1 VSAVES
7 QRGYWEPTLTILPS
21 GCRQNRPRPWLQYAW
36 RSLPIAGGSV
46 VLFLVFLVF
55 IVVWAAIVRLAHGHG

>member
-1 VSAVES
+1 LQTIAV
-7 QRGYWEPTLTILPS
+7 LI
-21 GCRQNRPRPWLQYAW
+21 
-36 RSLPIAGGSV
+36 GGSV